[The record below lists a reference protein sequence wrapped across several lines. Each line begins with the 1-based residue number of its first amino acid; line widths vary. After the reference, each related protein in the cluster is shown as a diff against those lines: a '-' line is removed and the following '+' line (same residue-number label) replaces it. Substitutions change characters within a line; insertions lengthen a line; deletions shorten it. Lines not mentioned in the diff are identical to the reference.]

1 MAYDGSITIRTRTK
15 VRFRSERKR
24 EQFERVFKNDASMLK
39 VTEATA
45 EMIRPYVPYLTG
57 TLNESVEITPRTI
70 SWNTPYAHYMYEGVV
85 YGPNFYLPTTRNPD
99 GSWNKDGPWGWKSP
113 SEKSKTDR
121 LIQYNR
127 DPSDYTNYIGPKLV
141 DDERRA
147 IIHPLAT
154 RHWDRAMLKA
164 EGRKY
169 RTRIGRIILR
179 EFRRLNGRH
188 SG

>member
-1 MAYDGSITIRTRTK
+1 MAYDGSIAIRTRTK

-45 EMIRPYVPYLTG
+45 EMMEPYIPYAEGVLQ
-57 TLNESVEITPRTI
+57 NSVEITPRTI

-85 YGPNFYLPTTRNPD
+85 YGPNFYVPLQQNPD
-99 GSWNKDGPWGWKSP
+99 GTWNKEGPWGWRSP
-113 SEKSKTDR
+113 SGEGSKSKTGR
-121 LIQYNR
+121 SLTYNPNDIR
-127 DPSDYTNYIGPKLV
+127 TGEPVHEIV
-141 DDERRA
+141 
-147 IIHPLAT
+147 HPLAT
-154 RHWDRAMLKA
+154 HHWDRAMLKA